1 MSEVQKE
8 LIKAK
13 ANEDEGNFDKAAR
26 QYFNAAKITNDI
38 KLFNKAFF
46 TARKSGNSALMF
58 QFGKQ
63 YYDVLDQKEQ
73 HEKINE
79 LIPTFLEISGRERTR
94 LMDQAPEALLEV
106 LDWTITLYQLVGNTD
121 AAYETSHQTGDTFF
135 GFGQQ
140 FLTTSHLLGKEEKWK
155 RGLDLLDNAIGAYQQ
170 IRLDTESLE
179 KIIAVKLDKISK
191 LIDIGRH
198 AESIESTT
206 SLMNYFDEQ
215 PTNIIPFSKKDL
227 SFRIANIFAEKTL
240 NIARAKRFDIS
251 NVLMKTAKGG
261 FENAGKP
268 GSIAPFL
275 WQLALIYDEYK
286 QKDLFFSLVDD
297 TFETALGN
305 EDQTTQESI
314 LNYLTKQAREIS
326 ENILNSRMI
335 RVKKGPIEF
344 QNNEGVQYLLKSMEL
359 AKKIDNIEIQDNNL
373 AFLFQYAKDMYEKKI
388 RNRSLPYL
396 EFCAQTWWKLPKRT
410 NRTHEIINFLE
421 EKVSLC
427 LTEGKFERAAT
438 HLGTM
443 ISIKIFIEDA
453 ESAGNSAFSFAQ
465 AAGQQGK
472 QSIELEFLDR
482 AYDAFVS
489 IKAISK
495 LQEMITYITHQMEP
509 LFNLDSRS
517 QAPRDK
523 FIQLG
528 DVTSAAISEQSQG
541 EFLKDTSF
549 KALNAGLLELGI
561 DTVEKTFKIMKN
573 YDNTQAADLLFQVGS
588 TLLETHMEKAIEFI
602 SKSTTFAVEFEPLKD
617 VVDRNLNYLQE
628 RALASTNL
636 PTKVFLA
643 NKLELLTEM
652 IGRVDTYNEFL
663 FIFTQN
669 LAETLDDP
677 NYYTETK
684 NHLIK
689 AFYGFHN
696 KDPNHPRLQEIITW
710 TNNYTLGKFSDAQ
723 HAQMYELAVQ
733 SLDFHEKTN
742 QIQEYITFFWS
753 LFNKFTDTEDFPHA
767 IALFKQT
774 NQTLD
779 RADHLRELQQE
790 VTENVV
796 SSIDRGI
803 KPKIADEKFDEAW
816 PFIKG
821 LFSILKEAGLQAQ
834 AINLYKANAAH
845 FAPHRI
851 DLAIEMWNQ
860 AVSTASQINDKDSI
874 ASIVDSI
881 IKETLPVYIEQGM
894 HQTVS
899 QLYSQAIECYRVID
913 DTAAT
918 LDVILKATRYS
929 LSLGDFEKLLEWGGK
944 GFQTA
949 SESRNEASLFEFA
962 NMFFA
967 VGSSLLSDNPEVGV
981 ELIKSAADY
990 LRDYGPSGFDHYFT
1004 KMAEIYEPMYNS
1016 PLTQQ
1021 VAQKEREKILQ
1032 HFKDTGKRKEEGNFL
1047 VTTAKLSL
1055 QAGNV
1060 DEAVDLL
1067 SQATAILRELDDKD
1081 GLSEIVSVC
1090 LKTAAKYS
1098 MRSKEY
1104 EVLSRHAASIQESG
1118 VEISEEKTQ
1127 EAFGDLFDGM
1137 LDDMTSLFDPKV
1149 KKERMKQKKKK
1160 K

>member
-8 LIKAK
+8 LVKAK
-13 ANEDEGNFDKAAR
+13 ANEDEGNFDKAAK

-63 YYDVLDQKEQ
+63 YYDVLEQNEQ
-73 HEKINE
+73 HDKINE

-94 LMDQAPEALLEV
+94 LTDQAPEALLEV
-106 LDWTITLYQLVGNTD
+106 LNWTITLYNLVGNTD
-121 AAYETSHQTGDTFF
+121 AAYEISHQTGDTYF

-140 FLTTSHLLGKEEKWK
+140 FLSTSHLLGKEEKWK
-155 RGLDLLDNAIGAYQQ
+155 RGLDLLDNAIEAYQQ
-170 IRLDTESLE
+170 IRLDTQSLE
-179 KIIAVKLDKISK
+179 KIIDVKLDKISK

-198 AESIESTT
+198 AESIESTS
-206 SLMNYFDEQ
+206 SLMNYFDEK
-215 PTNIIPFSKKDL
+215 PADIIPFSKEDL
-227 SFRIANIFAEKTL
+227 SFRIANTFAEKTL
-240 NIARAKRFDIS
+240 SVARAKRFDIS

-268 GSIAPFL
+268 ESIAPFL
-275 WQLALIYDEYK
+275 WQLALIYDEHK
-286 QKDLFFSLVDD
+286 QKELFFSLVDE
-297 TFETALGN
+297 TFEIALRN
-305 EDQTTQESI
+305 EDNTTQESV
-314 LNYLTKQAREIS
+314 LNYLTMQAREIS
-326 ENILNSRMI
+326 GNILSSRMI

-359 AKKIDNIEIQDNNL
+359 AKKIDDVEIPDNNL
-373 AFLFQYAKDMYEKKI
+373 VFLFQYAKDMYEKKI

-396 EFCAQTWWKLPKRT
+396 EFCAQTWWKLPERAD
-410 NRTHEIINFLE
+410 RTHEIINFLE
-421 EKVSLC
+421 EKVNLC
-427 LTEGKFERAAT
+427 LTEGKFETAAT
-438 HLGTM
+438 HLGTI
-443 ISIKIFIEDA
+443 ISIKIFIEDS

-472 QSIELEFLDR
+472 QSIELEFLER

-489 IKAISK
+489 IKATPK
-495 LQEMITYITHQMEP
+495 LQEMLTYITHQMEP

-517 QAPRDK
+517 QVPRDK

-541 EFLKDTSF
+541 EFLKYTSF
-549 KALNAGLLELGI
+549 KALNAGLLDLGM
-561 DTVEKTFKIMKN
+561 DTVEKTFEVMKN
-573 YDNTQAADLLFQVGS
+573 YDNSQAADLLFQVGS
-588 TLLETHMEKAIEFI
+588 TLLETHMEKAVEFI

-628 RALASTNL
+628 RALTSTNL

-652 IGRVDTYNEFL
+652 IGKIDTFNEFL

-669 LAETLDDP
+669 LAETLEDP
-677 NYYTETK
+677 NYFAEAK
-684 NHLIK
+684 NYLSK
-689 AFYGFHN
+689 AFYGFHI
-696 KDPNHPRLQEIITW
+696 KDPNHPKLQEIITW
-710 TNNYTLGKFSDAQ
+710 TNTHILEKYSDTQ
-723 HAQMYELAVQ
+723 HDQMYELAVQ

-742 QIQEYITFFWS
+742 QLQEYITFFWD
-753 LFNKFTDTEDFPHA
+753 LFNKFTETEDFPHA

-774 NQTLD
+774 NQTLE
-779 RADHLRELQQE
+779 RVDHLKELQQE
-790 VTENVV
+790 LTKNVV

-821 LFSILKEAGLQAQ
+821 LFSILKDAGLHAQ
-834 AINLYKANAAH
+834 AIDLYKANAAH

-860 AVSTASQINDKDSI
+860 SVSTAKQTNDRESI

-881 IKETLPVYIEQGM
+881 INETLPVYSEQGM

-899 QLYSQAIECYRVID
+899 QLYSQAIECYQAID

-918 LDVILKATRYS
+918 LDIILKATRHS
-929 LSLGDFEKLLEWGGK
+929 LSLGDFQTLLEWGGK

-949 SESRNEASLFEFA
+949 SESKNEASLFEFA
-962 NMFFA
+962 NMYFA
-967 VGSSLLSDNPEVGV
+967 VGSSLLADNPEVGV
-981 ELIKSAADY
+981 DLIKSASDY
-990 LRDYGPSGFDHYFT
+990 LREYGPSGFDHYFS
-1004 KMAEIYEPMYNS
+1004 KMAEIYETMYNS

-1021 VAQKEREKILQ
+1021 VAQKERDKILQ
-1032 HFKDTGKRKEEGNFL
+1032 HFRETGKQKEEGNFL

-1067 SQATAILRELDDKD
+1067 SQATAILRELEDED

-1090 LKTAAKYS
+1090 LKGAARHKIGT
-1098 MRSKEY
+1098 KEY
-1104 EVLSRHAASIQESG
+1104 EALSRHAASIQETG
-1118 VEISEEKTQ
+1118 IEISEEKTQ

-1149 KKERMKQKKKK
+1149 
-1160 K
+1160 